1 VGQNNLDWAM
11 NFLMTQGDRYV
22 TGLERT
28 PAASPMVG
36 AMQTPG
42 GGLGG
47 MGGGEGKVLFEDPGD
62 FDLGPALQEALS
74 ASMGIVSGHSGA
86 GGAGG
91 GGRGG
96 RGDAAGLPP
105 PGQLSLAS
113 VGGGGDEGGVADDA
127 VLADVLGDSEQNEAE
142 LLIADMGD
150 SSQEAVSDMSY
161 MTPMYLYIIQRCKS

>member
-1 VGQNNLDWAM
+1 M
-11 NFLMTQGDRYV
+11 EFLMTHGDRYV

-42 GGLGG
+42 GISWQEGGGLGG
-47 MGGGEGKVLFEDPGD
+47 IGGGEGKVLFDDPGD

-86 GGAGG
+86 GGGG

-113 VGGGGDEGGVADDA
+113 VGGGGDEGGIADDA

-150 SSQEAVSDMSY
+150 SSQEAVSEMSY
-161 MTPMYLYIIQRCKS
+161 